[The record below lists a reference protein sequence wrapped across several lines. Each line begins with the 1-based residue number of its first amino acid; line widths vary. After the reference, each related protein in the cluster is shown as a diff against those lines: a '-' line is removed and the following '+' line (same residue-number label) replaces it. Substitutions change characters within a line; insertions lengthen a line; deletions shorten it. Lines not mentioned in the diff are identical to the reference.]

1 MIKWKTT
8 GKFDEIGQRLNL
20 LVDQRRKAFAQLYE
34 SGNWKRYYT
43 EDAFLR
49 RLRDVAATSEAWN
62 EVSSSGKP
70 GAVPDSA
77 KVEAALRRRRMQT

>member
-8 GKFDEIGQRLNL
+8 GKLDEIGQRLNL
-20 LVDQRRKAFAQLYE
+20 LVDQRRKAFAELQE

-49 RLRDVAATSEAWN
+49 RLREVAATSDAWH
-62 EVSSSGKP
+62 EVAGSGKSA
-70 GAVPDSA
+70 GVPDSA
-77 KVEAALRRRRMQT
+77 QIEAALRRRRLQA